1 MFFYK
6 RQNLKSKC
14 LCIISQCIL
23 ISLFHSNTFADP
35 NCNESITQLLRS
47 TDKIQLKGGLWEN
60 FEKDPILQKHSSQ
73 AIQLESRI
81 NKIFFTL
88 NYLCKTKDGIPLND
102 LATYLSQSISEKGE
116 AAFKEELINLGKTTQ
131 QIKNWFIFYKYAQN
145 HRFRT
150 LDSSLI
156 QSTINRSIPLINNYT
171 SMTKNINHAKSSES
185 IFKKTLKLID
195 QIDAFLSSDLY
206 INKALDEI
214 SHVPYWDINES
225 TGGS

>member
-23 ISLFHSNTFADP
+23 ISLLHSNTFADP

-47 TDKIQLKGGLWEN
+47 TDKIQLNGGLWEN

-171 SMTKNINHAKSSES
+171 SMAKNINHAKSSES

>member
-6 RQNLKSKC
+6 RQNLKSKY

-23 ISLFHSNTFADP
+23 ISLLHSNTFADP

-47 TDKIQLKGGLWEN
+47 TDKIQLNGGLWEN

-171 SMTKNINHAKSSES
+171 SMAKNINHAKSSES

-206 INKALDEI
+206 ITKALDEI